1 MGHHKRT
8 RPPSAKRYQAIKVP
22 KRCIAER
29 PEAGE
34 IPSGWRSGGP
44 FEVRQSRAVCGRGE
58 LALTPD
64 STAVRALI
72 CGPD

>member
-1 MGHHKRT
+1 
-8 RPPSAKRYQAIKVP
+8 VP

-29 PEAGE
+29 PEAE
-34 IPSGWRSGGP
+34 KIPYRSLSGSP
-44 FEVRQSRAVCGRGE
+44 IEVRQSRAVSSGGK

-72 CGPD
+72 SRPD